1 VADDTYDVFV
11 SYSRADGRHA
21 AEIDSVLRD
30 KGLKTFFERRN
41 SAAGLPWVRA
51 LEQAIGAAKA
61 AIVLIGPRGLG
72 NTQQYERELAFVR
85 QTRDPAFPIV
95 PVIPPEITNEAK
107 ADVFDYIERF
117 YKRVSNSW
125 VVSCACANL
134 RRRNSPPNSPGCSLR
149 PHAFFSSLAR
159 VRANRKK
166 TRMHTRL
173 SCKIDYLLRSNQRAR
188 SIVSE
193 FFTDD
198 RLPTAPS
205 RDRAWAQLVPVT
217 EKADASTAG
226 KSAGRCPVRVPSSV

>member
-1 VADDTYDVFV
+1 MTAVIQ
-11 SYSRADGRHA
+11 R
-21 AEIDSVLRD
+21 
-30 KGLKTFFERRN
+30 
-41 SAAGLPWVRA
+41 
-51 LEQAIGAAKA
+51 
-61 AIVLIGPRGLG
+61 RGLG
-72 NTQQYERELAFVR
+72 NTQQYERELELAFVR

-95 PVIPPEITNEAK
+95 PVILPETTNEAK

-134 RRRNSPPNSPGCSLR
+134 RRRNSPNSPGCSLR
-149 PHAFFSSLAR
+149 PHALFSSLAR

-226 KSAGRCPVRVPSSV
+226 KSAAGRCPVRVPSSV